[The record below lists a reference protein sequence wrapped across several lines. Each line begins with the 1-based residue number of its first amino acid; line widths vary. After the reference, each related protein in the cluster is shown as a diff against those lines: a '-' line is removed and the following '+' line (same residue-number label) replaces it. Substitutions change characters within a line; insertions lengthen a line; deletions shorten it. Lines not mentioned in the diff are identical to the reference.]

1 MRGHSMKKALCLAAL
16 SAAFITSPAIAGGD
30 PDAGKEKS
38 NICAGCHGADGN
50 AVIGANPRLAGQ
62 YESYLYQ
69 ALKQYKSGSRK
80 DMLMG
85 NMVAN
90 LNNQDLKDLAAYY
103 SSQRGNTLQ
112 VLPDD

>member
-1 MRGHSMKKALCLAAL
+1 MKKALCLAAL